1 MKRLASCALL
11 IAAGAVFGA
20 EVDVVVLDRDGRAV
34 PDVVV
39 SVSGTGLSPD
49 ESLDTAVMQQVNE
62 AFSPHIVAVRSGQ
75 SVAFPN
81 NDPIAHHVY
90 SFSRPN
96 DFTLPLSKD
105 RNPAPV
111 AFESEGVVVVG
122 CNIHDHMLGYILV
135 LEAPRFA
142 ITDDAGQA
150 RLDVSG
156 ASEDLIFEIWSPR
169 IRDGRPVTTQQIT
182 ASDSDGVV
190 FKLQKKLR
198 PEARQE
204 SWSDY

>member
-1 MKRLASCALL
+1 
-11 IAAGAVFGA
+11 
-20 EVDVVVLDRDGRAV
+20 
-34 PDVVV
+34 
-39 SVSGTGLSPD
+39 
-49 ESLDTAVMQQVNE
+49 
-62 AFSPHIVAVRSGQ
+62 
-75 SVAFPN
+75 
-81 NDPIAHHVY
+81 
-90 SFSRPN
+90 
-96 DFTLPLSKD
+96 
-105 RNPAPV
+105 
-111 AFESEGVVVVG
+111 SEGVVVVG

-156 ASEDLIFEIWSPR
+156 ASEDLVFEIWSPR

>member
-1 MKRLASCALL
+1 MKLLTSCVFL
-11 IAAGAVFGA
+11 IAASAVFGA
-20 EVDVVVLDRDGRAV
+20 EVEVVVLDRDDQAV

-39 SVSGTGLSPD
+39 SISGNGLSPD
-49 ESLDTAVMQQVNE
+49 ETRDTAVMQQVNE

-75 SVAFPN
+75 FVAFPN

-105 RNPAPV
+105 RNPTPV
-111 AFESEGVVVVG
+111 TFESEGVVVVG

-142 ITDDAGQA
+142 ITDDSGQA

-156 ASEDLIFEIWSPR
+156 ASGDLAFQIWSPR
-169 IRDGRPVTTQQIT
+169 IRDGRSITTLNT
-182 ASDSDGVV
+182 AVGDSDRVV